1 MIFLLLMNNEWEN
14 KKFQNLKKLL
24 LGYNDIEIIY
34 KIDISMM
41 DIDG

>member
-1 MIFLLLMNNEWEN
+1 MIFLLLMNNEWEY
-14 KKFQNLKKLL
+14 KKFQNLKELF